1 VTPVRY
7 GRGVTRYMQLRNV
20 MARRRVRLVRLTV
33 DKRDLHFLRLVTMHY
48 DHHPFA
54 LFQ

>member
-1 VTPVRY
+1 VTPVSY
-7 GRGVTRYMQLRNV
+7 GRASPGAVQLRNV

-54 LFQ
+54 